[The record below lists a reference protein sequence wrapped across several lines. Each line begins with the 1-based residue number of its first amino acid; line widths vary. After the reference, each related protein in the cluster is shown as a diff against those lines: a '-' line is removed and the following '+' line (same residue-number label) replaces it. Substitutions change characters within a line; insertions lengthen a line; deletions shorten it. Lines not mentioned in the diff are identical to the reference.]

1 MNTKIYFG
9 TSGITSTSANT
20 VANWAKEYVK
30 NIPTMSFVN
39 KYISLIG
46 DSHKELVSSGINNI
60 DTAFLK
66 KKAKAY
72 SLIAWIREAIKAK
85 EKLIKE
91 IETLGLEEYCVLKGI
106 TYPQEPV
113 EDHILTEEEYWDSKS
128 TKERNKYY
136 ELETSLSVLGKF
148 IHPEGN
154 FANARDYLQDK
165 INNPIDVSDN
175 GRDTIITRYEPSISL
190 KDVESKFFELQAK
203 HRELQSQLNAMKYE
217 CEKACIQSETEVKTK
232 YQKEYNTYN
241 TLRSKLYADLSKY
254 KRDQVNEIIKLKI
267 IIPDS
272 LQEIFKEVS
281 QLGKNI

>member
-254 KRDQVNEIIKLKI
+254 KRDQINEIIKLKI

>member
-154 FANARDYLQDK
+154 FANARNYLQDK

>member
-128 TKERNKYY
+128 TKERNRYY

>member
-128 TKERNKYY
+128 TKERNRYY

-267 IIPDS
+267 IIPET